1 MNRKTNKMDQID
13 IDFTP
18 FEDELVSES
27 EDCVEELSSTDD
39 EEDKICRTT
48 IPSKKNPTVI
58 WTSHKPKS
66 SRRQSANSIDNAY
79 YKYSGLINKS
89 KDVTTFVQS
98 FNLFIDGKI
107 TNIIIQET
115 NRRAQSFH
123 KEQEKEW
130 QDMVQYEF
138 KALIGVLLFGAA
150 TRSNKEAVRDLWN
163 FQPGKSRSF

>member
-1 MNRKTNKMDQID
+1 M
-13 IDFTP
+13 
-18 FEDELVSES
+18 
-27 EDCVEELSSTDD
+27 
-39 EEDKICRTT
+39 
-48 IPSKKNPTVI
+48 
-58 WTSHKPKS
+58 
-66 SRRQSANSIDNAY
+66 
-79 YKYSGLINKS
+79 INKS

-138 KALIGVLLFGAA
+138 KTLIGVLLFGAA